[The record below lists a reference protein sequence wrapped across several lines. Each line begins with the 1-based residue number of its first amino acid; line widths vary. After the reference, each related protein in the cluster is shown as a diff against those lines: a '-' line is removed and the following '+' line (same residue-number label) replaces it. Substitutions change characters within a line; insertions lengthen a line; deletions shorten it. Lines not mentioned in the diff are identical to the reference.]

1 MQDRVAE
8 VLLERQALDSSATPG
23 IVLSLALHAFLA
35 GLFLFPFRMNDAP
48 TKRTVI
54 SMRLAPSGS
63 QRSFAER
70 KTTTRGASKT
80 VRSATPAPSMKPVTT
95 KAPDKT
101 LGKVDP
107 ARSNEKTLFGMS
119 KVPAAASPG
128 PVGSQNEVTPSN
140 SGPSAGFAVPG
151 IGSAGVT
158 GLEGGDFPYD
168 AYIDRM
174 ISLVGRNW
182 FRPQTSGEPLA
193 TVYFIVERN
202 GTVRDVK
209 IEKASGNA
217 AYDRAAF
224 RAIREASPLPPLP
237 FAYSG
242 THLGVHLTFH

>member
-23 IVLSLALHAFLA
+23 IVLSLALHAFLV
-35 GLFLFPFRMNDAP
+35 GLFLFPFRMNDTP
-48 TKRTVI
+48 TKHTVI
-54 SMRLAPSGS
+54 TMRLAPSGS
-63 QRSFAER
+63 QRSSAGR
-70 KTTTRGASKT
+70 KTTTRAASKAI
-80 VRSATPAPSMKPVTT
+80 RPATPAPSVSPVTT

-101 LGKVDP
+101 PGKIDP
-107 ARSNEKTLFGMS
+107 ARSNEKTLFGKS
-119 KVPAAASPG
+119 KGPAAATRG
-128 PVGSQNEVTPSN
+128 PDGNQAE
-140 SGPSAGFAVPG
+140 SAASSTGASADFAVPG

-209 IEKASGNA
+209 IEKSSRNA

-224 RAIREASPLPPLP
+224 RAIRESSPLPPLP